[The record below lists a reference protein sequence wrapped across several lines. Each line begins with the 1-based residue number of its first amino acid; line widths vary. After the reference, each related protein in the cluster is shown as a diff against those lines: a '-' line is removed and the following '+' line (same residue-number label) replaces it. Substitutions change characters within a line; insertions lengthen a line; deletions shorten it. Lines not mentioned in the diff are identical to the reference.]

1 MRPLWAATGVLEGLL
16 LYNSGGRLI
25 ARSACGPLR
34 GGIGLNIRKDFWINI
49 LLILALVVLAL
60 VVFWSVKQSRLSSQA
75 GSGGNCSITTFG
87 AVGNG
92 TMLNTAAIQK
102 AIDYC
107 HEHGGGV
114 VRVPAGTFLTGTIV
128 LKSNVMLH
136 VQKGAEILG
145 SRNLGNYIKV
155 DPFIDGDGQP
165 FGYCLIGADHATHIG
180 IEGRGI
186 IDGNGY
192 GFTGNRPFLIRFAA
206 CSGVQV
212 HDVALRQS
220 AAWGLNLYQSLNVHI
235 SHIHIYS
242 HANYNNDGI
251 DIDSSQMVFIS
262 HCHINSED
270 DSICMKT
277 TTQMACAHI
286 YVSHCTLQSLCAAFK
301 FGSES
306 RGTFT
311 DIHCTDCKFINCRL
325 GGIKI
330 MSVDGGH
337 INNVRLD
344 HIQMTNVDVPI
355 FIRLGGRLATFHP
368 DQKPLKPGAIT
379 NVVIRNVTAT
389 VAPESRLLFPTGIV
403 ISGYPQHSIGHV
415 ALENISMTLS
425 GGGTADDEQVHVP
438 ERINAFPDIDMF
450 SLYFPSY
457 GMFARY
463 VKSIYMENVHFTLT
477 HPDLRPVVVCEHV
490 GIIHW
495 QNSPAP
501 VFLQPKPT
509 SEDTA
514 PSAGNS

>member
-1 MRPLWAATGVLEGLL
+1 VIGNGPSAGRHEVFSKGGVTLALK
-16 LYNSGGRLI
+16 
-25 ARSACGPLR
+25 
-34 GGIGLNIRKDFWINI
+34 KDFWTNI
-49 LLILALVVLAL
+49 ILIIVLVALVVA
-60 VVFWSVKQSRLSSQA
+60 VFWVVTAIRISQSPNNDGNYSVTA
-75 GSGGNCSITTFG
+75 FG
-87 AVGNG
+87 AVGNS
-92 TMLNTAAIQK
+92 TTLNSKAIQN

-107 HEHGGGV
+107 HRHGGGV
-114 VRVPAGTFLTGTIV
+114 VRVPPGKYLTGTIE
-128 LKSNVMLH
+128 LKSNVTLH
-136 VQKGAEILG
+136 VDKGAEILG
-145 SRNLGNYIKV
+145 SQNIHNYRKV

-165 FGYCLIGADHATHIG
+165 FGYCLVGANGATHIG
-180 IEGRGI
+180 LDGHGI

-192 GFTGNRPFLIRFAA
+192 GFTGNRPFLVRFAG
-206 CSGVQV
+206 CSGVEV
-212 HDVALRQS
+212 HDITLRES

-235 SHIHIYS
+235 SHVHIYN

-277 TTQMACAHI
+277 TTQMPCAHI

-337 INNVRLD
+337 INNIRFD

-355 FIRLGGRLATFHP
+355 FIRLGGRLSTFHP
-368 DQKPLKPGAIT
+368 DQKPLVPGAIT

-389 VAPESRLLFPTGIV
+389 VAAESRLLFPTGIV
-403 ISGYPQHSIGHV
+403 ISGFPHHRIGHI
-415 ALENISMTLS
+415 ALEDISMTLS
-425 GGGTADDEQVHVP
+425 GGGTAGDVHVHIP
-438 ERINAFPDIDMF
+438 ERISAFPDIDMF
-450 SLYFPSY
+450 SLYYPSY

-463 VKSIYMENVHFTLT
+463 VKSIYLENVQFTLT
-477 HPDLRPVVVCEHV
+477 HPDLRPAVICEHV
-490 GIIHW
+490 NRIHW
-495 QNSPAP
+495 QHAPAP
-501 VFLQPKPT
+501 VFLHPMPSSENHT
-509 SEDTA
+509 S
-514 PSAGNS
+514 SAGNG